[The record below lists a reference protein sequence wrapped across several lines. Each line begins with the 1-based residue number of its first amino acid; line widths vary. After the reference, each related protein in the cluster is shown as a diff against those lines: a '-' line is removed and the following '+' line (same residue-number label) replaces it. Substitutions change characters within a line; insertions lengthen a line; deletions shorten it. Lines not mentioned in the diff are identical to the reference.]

1 MLYRQAASKL
11 IEQGDTERARKVV
24 KDFLPDDGAWDPL
37 FAEIDRKEREQAVKE
52 GKLEEARKSVSRLGS
67 SEERAL
73 ALVELAAKA
82 EAEKDQ
88 KAQRELLK
96 EAGELLGD
104 QMETRSQV
112 EAQLILAAASLNLDP
127 DRSFEILGSAIDRL
141 NAVLNAVA
149 TITKFD
155 QGGTTPLAANAQDGE
170 MRLNAGEFANVTNN
184 LDQRLLAFARKDFDR
199 TAALLKRWQINEVRL
214 AICLTLLSRILGAE
228 NVQNRESRIENYR
241 RSRIE
246 D

>member
-1 MLYRQAASKL
+1 MSNCASF
-11 IEQGDTERARKVV
+11 ARTA
-24 KDFLPDDGAWDPL
+24 GA
-37 FAEIDRKEREQAVKE
+37 RE

-73 ALVELAAKA
+73 ALVELATKA

-88 KAQRELLK
+88 KAERELLK

-112 EAQLILAAASLNLDP
+112 EVQLILAAASLNLDT

-141 NAVLNAVA
+141 NAVLNALA
-149 TITKFD
+149 TIAKFD
-155 QGGTTPLAANAQDGE
+155 QGGTTPMAANAMDGE
-170 MRLNAGEFANVTNN
+170 MRLNAGEFANITNN
-184 LDQRLLAFARKDFDR
+184 LDQRLLAFMRKDFDR
-199 TAALLKRWQINEVRL
+199 TVSLLKRWQINEVRL
-214 AICLTLLSRILGAE
+214 SICLTLLVRILGAE
-228 NVQNRESRIENYR
+228 NIQNRELRLENYR